1 MAKNT
6 PNPFD
11 EFDAPPMGGNA
22 NPFDAFDAPR
32 VKAARTGMDKA
43 TQVAGVAANALL
55 PYATAAGMG
64 AMAGAPFA
72 GVGAVPG
79 AAGGVLALGL
89 GDLGTS
95 VYNLATPLFGGQ
107 RVSLPSETMQRG
119 YQSIGATRA
128 PETPGEQVFGDIL
141 SGAAG
146 GGGQAKAFQTLASKA
161 TSPQAKNFMRAMGQN
176 TRGQIA
182 AGAGAAGAPSI
193 ATNFL
198 DVTNPAAL
206 LGLSLVGG
214 GAGFKAGT
222 PKPKLVT
229 SKEIVEKS
237 TDLYKQMEAANVN
250 IAPTAMADL
259 QSAALSKARSLKYDP
274 DTDKVVNEALDLFAK
289 KAGKPTSFNML
300 KPISFDMLEEFRKS
314 IRDLPYSEGGGKRGT
329 DKQRMIIKAL
339 DDTIDDFMD
348 NLTPAQTTS
357 GDAAA
362 AAAFIKEARSV
373 RGAGYKTQT
382 IENAFKKATN
392 ASQRLDNP
400 KDFLQALR
408 SEFGKRADNEYRLLK
423 FDKPTQDLIKQVAKG
438 TNTQKALMGLSKIS
452 PNIRQLAAQLPW
464 YGTGYS
470 ALTALSPTAA
480 AAVGGLQAAGAVAR
494 GVANKMTRGPANRAL
509 ISAAQPGGVIKPGG
523 PGFYV
528 LSPVAQ
534 QNVMA
539 QDRAQRNQR

>member
-1 MAKNT
+1 MKQNDPYAGLGTYEQGGADPYAGLGVVEKAMPRAK
-6 PNPFD
+6 
-11 EFDAPPMGGNA
+11 AP
-22 NPFDAFDAPR
+22 
-32 VKAARTGMDKA
+32 RTGMDKA

-89 GDLGTS
+89 GDIGTS
-95 VYNLATPLFGGQ
+95 AYNLAAPLFGGQ
-107 RVSLPSETMQRG
+107 RVPLPSEAMQRG
-119 YQSIGATRA
+119 YQQIGATRA
-128 PETPGEQVFGDIL
+128 PETPGEQVFSDVL
-141 SGAAG
+141 SGAVG
-146 GGGQAKAFQTLASKA
+146 GAGQAKAFQTLASKA

-176 TRGQIA
+176 IRGQAA

-193 ATNFL
+193 ASNVF

-206 LGLSLVGG
+206 LGLGLAGG

-250 IAPTAMADL
+250 VAPTAMADL

-274 DTDKVVNEALDLFAK
+274 DTDKVVNEALDSFAK
-289 KAGKPTSFNML
+289 KSG
-300 KPISFDMLEEFRKS
+300 KPISYDMLEEFRKS

-329 DKQRMIIKAL
+329 DKQRMIVKAL

-373 RGAGYKTQT
+373 RGSGYKTQT
-382 IENAFKKATN
+382 IENAFKKATD

-408 SEFGKRADNEYRLLK
+408 SEFGKIADNEYRLLK
-423 FDKPTQDLIKQVAKG
+423 FDKPTQELIKQVARG
-438 TNTQKALMGLSKIS
+438 TNTQKALMKLSKIS
-452 PNIRQLAAQLPW
+452 PNVRQLAAQLPI
-464 YGTGYS
+464 YGAGYGS
-470 ALTALSPTAA
+470 LATLSPTAA
-480 AAVGGLQAAGAVAR
+480 FAMGGMQAAGATAR
-494 GVANKMTRGPANRAL
+494 GVANQMTRGQANRAL
-509 ISAAQPGGVIKPGG
+509 VSAAQPGGVIKPGG

>member
-64 AMAGAPFA
+64 AMAGAPFV
-72 GVGAVPG
+72 GVGAPFG

-95 VYNLATPLFGGQ
+95 AYNLAAPLFGGQ

-128 PETPGEQVFGDIL
+128 PETPGEQVFSDVL
-141 SGAAG
+141 SGAVG
-146 GGGQAKAFQTLASKA
+146 GAGQAKAFQTLASKA

-176 TRGQIA
+176 IRGQAA

-193 ATNFL
+193 ATNVF

-206 LGLSLVGG
+206 LGLGLAGG

-222 PKPKLVT
+222 PSPKAIPAAQL
-229 SKEIVEKS
+229 KGKA

-250 IAPTAMADL
+250 VAPTAMADL
-259 QSAALSKARSLKYDP
+259 ESAALSKLQSLKYDP
-274 DTDKVVNEALDLFAK
+274 DTDALVNKALGLFAK
-289 KAGKPTSFNML
+289 KSG
-300 KPISFDMLEEFRKS
+300 KPISFDMLEKFRRS
-314 IRDLPYSEGGGKRGT
+314 IRDLPYSEAGGKSGT
-329 DKQRMIIKAL
+329 AEQRAMVKAL
-339 DDTIDDFMD
+339 DDVIDDFMS

-362 AAAFIKEARSV
+362 AAAFLNQARGV
-373 RGAGYKTQT
+373 RSTAYQT
-382 IENAFKKATN
+382 ETLENAFDAATRTSKQ
-392 ASQRLDNP
+392 ADSTKSFSR
-400 KDFLQALR
+400 ALR
-408 SEFGKRADNEYRLLK
+408 DEFGRIAKNDRKMSK
-423 FDKPTQDLIKQVAKG
+423 FDKPTQELIKKVANG
-438 TNTQKALMGLSKIS
+438 TATQNVL
-452 PNIRQLAAQLPW
+452 AQLGRLAPNTRLFGLQGAA
-464 YGTGYS
+464 YGTG
-470 ALTALSPTAA
+470 ATFAPKETGIVA
-480 AAVGGLQAAGAVAR
+480 GLQAAGLVAK
-494 GVANKMTRGPANRAL
+494 GAANKMSRTQANRAL
-509 ISAAQPGGVIKPGG
+509 ASASGVRPGG

>member
-1 MAKNT
+1 MKQNDPYAGLGTYEQGGADPYAGLGVVEKAMPRT
-6 PNPFD
+6 K
-11 EFDAPPMGGNA
+11 AP
-22 NPFDAFDAPR
+22 
-32 VKAARTGMDKA
+32 RTGMDKA

-72 GVGAVPG
+72 GVGAPFG

-107 RVSLPSETMQRG
+107 RVSLPSEAMQQG

-128 PETPGEQVFGDIL
+128 PETPGEQVFSDVL
-141 SGAAG
+141 SGAAS

-176 TRGQIA
+176 IPGQTA
-182 AGAGAAGAPSI
+182 AGAGAAGAPSV
-193 ATNFL
+193 ASNFL

-206 LGLSLVGG
+206 LGLSLAGG
-214 GAGFKAGT
+214 GAGFKAAT
-222 PKPKLVT
+222 PAPKAIPAAQL
-229 SKEIVEKS
+229 KEKS
-237 TDLYKQMEAANVN
+237 TNLYKQMEAANVN

-259 QSAALSKARSLKYDP
+259 ESAALSKLQSLKYDP
-274 DTDKVVNEALDLFAK
+274 DTDTLVNKALDLFSK

-300 KPISFDMLEEFRKS
+300 KPISFDMLEKFRRS
-314 IRDLPYSEGGGKRGT
+314 IRDLPYSEAGGKSGT
-329 DKQRMIIKAL
+329 AEQRAMVKAL
-339 DDTIDDFMD
+339 DDVIDDFMN

-357 GDAAA
+357 GDPAA
-362 AAAFIKEARSV
+362 AAAFLKQARSV
-373 RGAGYKTQT
+373 RSTAYQT
-382 IENAFKKATN
+382 ETLENAFDAANRTS
-392 ASQRLDNP
+392 SQADSTKSFSR
-400 KDFLQALR
+400 ALR
-408 SEFGKRADNEYRLLK
+408 DEFSRIAKNDRKMSK
-423 FDKPTQDLIKQVAKG
+423 FDKPTQELIKKVANG
-438 TNTQKALMGLSKIS
+438 TVTQSVLSGLG
-452 PNIRQLAAQLPW
+452 RLAPSARVFGGQLPFV
-464 YGTGYS
+464 GIGASYS
-470 ALTALSPTAA
+470 PETAA
-480 AAVGGLQAAGAVAR
+480 GLLATQAAGATAR
-494 GVANKMTRGPANRAL
+494 GAANKMSRTQAQKAL
-509 ISAAQPGGVIKPGG
+509 ASASGVKPGG